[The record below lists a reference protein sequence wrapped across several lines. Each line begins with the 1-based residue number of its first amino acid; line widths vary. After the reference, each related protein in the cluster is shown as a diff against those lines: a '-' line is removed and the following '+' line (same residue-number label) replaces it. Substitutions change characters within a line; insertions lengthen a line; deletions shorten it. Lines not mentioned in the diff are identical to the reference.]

1 MCFNKRL
8 TLLTLKSSA
17 GRREPEVAESSVVWA
32 DVSEPGT
39 VTKFQG
45 LAAGVDISLT
55 AVMWRREY
63 KDYTHAEY
71 GGDIEAVIRGFK
83 QGDHEFLFGES
94 KTAEGTSIS
103 AADDI
108 VPYNCTAYMTVRPDG
123 KVNLYKFP
131 KVKFMPQGEDSKQQ
145 EGSKIEYG
153 TAQLKGTYSP
163 LLSNHHD
170 CYKRLGVDPDSDSE
184 FIEKWFT
191 TAGFYTAGTDADST
205 DGG

>member
-71 GGDIEAVIRGFK
+71 GDVRYKIASTGAAENSLHLKLSLERG
-83 QGDHEFLFGES
+83 
-94 KTAEGTSIS
+94 
-103 AADDI
+103 
-108 VPYNCTAYMTVRPDG
+108 
-123 KVNLYKFP
+123 
-131 KVKFMPQGEDSKQQ
+131 
-145 EGSKIEYG
+145 
-153 TAQLKGTYSP
+153 
-163 LLSNHHD
+163 
-170 CYKRLGVDPDSDSE
+170 
-184 FIEKWFT
+184 
-191 TAGFYTAGTDADST
+191 
-205 DGG
+205 